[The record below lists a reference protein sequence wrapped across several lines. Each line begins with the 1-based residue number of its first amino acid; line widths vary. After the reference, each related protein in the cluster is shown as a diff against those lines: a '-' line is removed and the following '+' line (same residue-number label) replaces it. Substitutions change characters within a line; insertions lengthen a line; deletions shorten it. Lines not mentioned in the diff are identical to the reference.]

1 MKPGDSLSPP
11 TQGEALKKPKK
22 SQSVL
27 LATRVEPSL
36 KEAFE
41 AHASARNLKSS
52 ELLRRLVMVEL
63 GREPG
68 TDKSLPQP
76 KLQGQKMQQVTLRFP
91 RFILDAAQDRAT
103 AKGMKPARWMAALV
117 QSHLDT
123 EPVMTEK
130 EVLLLRGMS
139 RELSAIGRN
148 VNQIAKGLNS
158 AVGDIERGRVS
169 LDGLEKVIPAI
180 SLSRKLISALIRKS
194 QQSWA
199 AVEDD

>member
-1 MKPGDSLSPP
+1 M
-11 TQGEALKKPKK
+11 KKPQK

-36 KEAFE
+36 KESFE
-41 AHASARNLKSS
+41 AHAGACNLKPS
-52 ELLRRLVMVEL
+52 ELLRRLLIVEL

-68 TDKSLPQP
+68 AQKALPQP
-76 KLQGQKMQQVTLRFP
+76 KLQDQKMRQVTLRFP
-91 RFILDAAQDRAT
+91 RFILEAAQDRA
-103 AKGMKPARWMAALV
+103 ALKGMKPARWMAALV
-117 QSHLDT
+117 QSHLDL

-130 EVLLLRGMS
+130 EVQLLRGMN

-148 VNQIAKGLNS
+148 INQIAKGLNS

-169 LDGLEKVIPAI
+169 LEGLEKVIPAI

-199 AVEDD
+199 AVDDD